1 MICFYFQ
8 GYCISVVWRCYKYLT
23 MRTHEMHSL
32 TPFVISSEGVVA
44 PAYSAPAPAPDYSS
58 LLPDYEEAVK
68 QSPPPSYRAATQMT
82 QADPNTITVSCT
94 FLFLLD
100 FM

>member
-1 MICFYFQ
+1 MIYYYCQ

-23 MRTHEMHSL
+23 MRAHEIHSL

-68 QSPPPSYRAATQMT
+68 QSPPPSYRAATLMAQT
-82 QADPNTITVSCT
+82 DPNIITVSCT
-94 FLFLLD
+94 LQFLLRV
-100 FM
+100 M